1 MSDRAS
7 ISQDVDP
14 AASSGPE
21 PDSPASTSPEA
32 TGPEAT
38 GSGSSGTGPA
48 SLAAF
53 GATGFPHVFSRL
65 GGRVIALNFFLIV
78 AIIIVFFATDRS
90 REQLVQGRID
100 AMQIQ
105 AELIARSFASE
116 TVVDEESTDIMPEK
130 ADRMMRIMVS
140 PTDVRARVYTK
151 SGRLLSDS
159 KLLGS
164 GTVESFDLAPIGE
177 ETGDGWFNPLE
188 GLYDLWIKLFFSSNL
203 PLYREY
209 SNQPGTDFDEVT
221 LALEGQ
227 TSTARR
233 QNSEGELVVS
243 VAVPIRRFKIVLGV
257 LLVTAEG
264 GDIDRMVRESRL
276 QTLTLVSY
284 GLVGT
289 LILSLAFSI
298 YIVRPIL
305 RLARTADAAVTG
317 TNFARVEIP
326 DLSIRN
332 DEIGD
337 LSVSFRRMIRA
348 LYTRIEAIESFAA
361 DVAHEIKNPLT
372 SIRSAV
378 ETLDLVSDE
387 EARATLLALI
397 VEDVGRL
404 DRLIS
409 DISDASRLDA
419 ELVREATEP
428 LDVAPLLEGLH
439 QIYEATR
446 REDAP
451 RLTLNVVR
459 DPGAPGTDFIV
470 NGLESRLGQVF
481 RNLVNN
487 AVSFSKPGDV
497 IEVTLFRR
505 LYQGRDVVC
514 LVVEDCGPG
523 VPEEN
528 LESIF
533 ERFYTQRPDGDGFGR
548 NSGLGLSISRQI
560 VEMLDGKIWAENRKS
575 EADGK
580 ITGARFVVILPAL
593 KRDATGA
600 GKGQFSR
607 RKGSRRGET

>member
-1 MSDRAS
+1 MSDEVSTSPDVSPVAS
-7 ISQDVDP
+7 
-14 AASSGPE
+14 AGPE
-21 PDSPASTSPEA
+21 PVRAEA
-32 TGPEAT
+32 TG
-38 GSGSSGTGPA
+38 
-48 SLAAF
+48 LAAL
-53 GATGFPHVFSRL
+53 GATRLPHVFSRL
-65 GGRVIALNFFLIV
+65 GVKVIVFNLFLIV
-78 AIIIVFFATDRS
+78 AIIIVFLATDRS

-116 TVVDEESTDIMPEK
+116 TVVDEESTDIMPDK
-130 ADRMMRIMVS
+130 ANRMMRIMVS
-140 PTDVRARVYTK
+140 PTDVRARIYTK

-177 ETGDGWFNPLE
+177 DEGDGWFNPLE
-188 GLYDLWIKLFFSSNL
+188 GLYDLWIKTFFSSNL

-209 SNQPGTDFDEVT
+209 SNQPGTDFEEVI

-264 GDIDRMVRESRL
+264 GDIDRMVRASRL
-276 QTLTLVSY
+276 QTLVLVSY
-284 GLVGT
+284 GLAGT
-289 LILSLAFSI
+289 MLLSLVFSF
-298 YIVRPIL
+298 YIVRPVR
-305 RLARTADAAVTG
+305 RLARTADEAVTG

-337 LSVSFRRMIRA
+337 LSVSFRRLVRA

-378 ETLDLVSDE
+378 ETLDLVTDE
-387 EARATLLALI
+387 KSREKLLAII
-397 VEDVGRL
+397 VQDVGRL

-419 ELVREATEP
+419 ELVREATAP
-428 LDVAPLLEGLH
+428 LDLVPLLEGLH

-446 REDAP
+446 REDEAHV
-451 RLTLNVVR
+451 TLNVVR
-459 DPGAPGTDFIV
+459 DPQAPGTDFLV
-470 NGLESRLGQVF
+470 NGLEGRLGQVF
-481 RNLVNN
+481 RNLVSN
-487 AVSFSKPGDV
+487 AVSFSKPGGV
-497 IEVTLFRR
+497 IEITLFRR

-514 LVVEDCGPG
+514 IVVEDSGPG
-523 VPEEN
+523 IPEEN

-533 ERFYTQRPDGDGFGR
+533 QRFYTERPEGDGFGK

-560 VEMLDGKIWAENRKS
+560 VEMLDGKIWAENRRGATGD
-575 EADGK
+575 EV
-580 ITGARFVVILPAL
+580 TGARFVVILPAL
-593 KRDATGA
+593 KGDADGSKK
-600 GKGQFSR
+600 GKASR
-607 RKGSRRGET
+607 RKGSKGDQT

>member
-1 MSDRAS
+1 MSDEVSTSPDVSPVAS
-7 ISQDVDP
+7 
-14 AASSGPE
+14 AGPE
-21 PDSPASTSPEA
+21 PVRAEST
-32 TGPEAT
+32 G
-38 GSGSSGTGPA
+38 
-48 SLAAF
+48 LAAL
-53 GATGFPHVFSRL
+53 GATRLPHVFSRL
-65 GGRVIALNFFLIV
+65 GVKVIVFNLFLIV
-78 AIIIVFFATDRS
+78 AIIIVFLATDRS

-116 TVVDEESTDIMPEK
+116 TVVDEESTDIMPDK
-130 ADRMMRIMVS
+130 ANRMMRIMVS
-140 PTDVRARVYTK
+140 PTDVRARIYTK

-177 ETGDGWFNPLE
+177 DEGDGWFNPLE
-188 GLYDLWIKLFFSSNL
+188 GLYDLWIKTFFSSSL

-209 SNQPGTDFDEVT
+209 SNQPGTDFEEVI

-264 GDIDRMVRESRL
+264 GDIDRMVRASRL
-276 QTLTLVSY
+276 QTLVLVSY
-284 GLVGT
+284 GLAGT
-289 LILSLAFSI
+289 MLLSLVFSF
-298 YIVRPIL
+298 YIVRPVR
-305 RLARTADAAVTG
+305 RLARTADEAVTG

-337 LSVSFRRMIRA
+337 LSVSFRRLVRA

-378 ETLDLVSDE
+378 ETLDLVTDE
-387 EARATLLALI
+387 KSREKLLAII
-397 VEDVGRL
+397 VQDVGRL

-419 ELVREATEP
+419 ELVREATAP
-428 LDVAPLLEGLH
+428 LDLVPLLEGLH

-446 REDAP
+446 REDEAHV
-451 RLTLNVVR
+451 TLNVVR
-459 DPGAPGTDFIV
+459 DPQAPGTDFLV
-470 NGLESRLGQVF
+470 NGLEGRLGQVF
-481 RNLVNN
+481 RNLVSN
-487 AVSFSKPGDV
+487 AVSFSKPGGV
-497 IEVTLFRR
+497 IEITLFRR

-514 LVVEDCGPG
+514 IVVEDSGPG
-523 VPEEN
+523 IPEEN

-533 ERFYTQRPDGDGFGR
+533 QRFYTERPEGDGFGK

-560 VEMLDGKIWAENRKS
+560 IEMLDGKIWAENRRGAAGD
-575 EADGK
+575 E

-593 KRDATGA
+593 KGDADGSRKA
-600 GKGQFSR
+600 KVSR
-607 RKGSRRGET
+607 RKGSKGDQT

>member
-1 MSDRAS
+1 MSDEVSTSPDVSPVAS
-7 ISQDVDP
+7 
-14 AASSGPE
+14 AGPE
-21 PDSPASTSPEA
+21 PVRAEST
-32 TGPEAT
+32 G
-38 GSGSSGTGPA
+38 
-48 SLAAF
+48 LAAL
-53 GATGFPHVFSRL
+53 GATRLPHVFSRL
-65 GGRVIALNFFLIV
+65 GVKVIVFNLFLIV
-78 AIIIVFFATDRS
+78 AIIIVFLATDRS

-116 TVVDEESTDIMPEK
+116 TVVDEESTDIMPDK
-130 ADRMMRIMVS
+130 ANRMMRIMVS
-140 PTDVRARVYTK
+140 PTDVRARIYTK

-177 ETGDGWFNPLE
+177 DEGDGWFNPLE
-188 GLYDLWIKLFFSSNL
+188 GLYDLWIKTFFSSNL
-203 PLYREY
+203 PLYLEY
-209 SNQPGTDFDEVT
+209 SNQPGTDFEEVI

-264 GDIDRMVRESRL
+264 GDIDRMVRASRL
-276 QTLTLVSY
+276 QTLVLVSY
-284 GLVGT
+284 GLAGT
-289 LILSLAFSI
+289 MLLSLVFSF
-298 YIVRPIL
+298 YIVRPVR
-305 RLARTADAAVTG
+305 RLARTADEAVTG

-337 LSVSFRRMIRA
+337 LSVSFRRLVRA

-378 ETLDLVSDE
+378 ETLDLVTDE
-387 EARATLLALI
+387 KSREKLLAII
-397 VEDVGRL
+397 VQDVGRL

-419 ELVREATEP
+419 ELVREATAP
-428 LDVAPLLEGLH
+428 LDLVPLLEGLH

-446 REDAP
+446 REDEAHV
-451 RLTLNVVR
+451 TLNVVR
-459 DPGAPGTDFIV
+459 DPQAPGTDFLV
-470 NGLESRLGQVF
+470 NGLEGRLGQVF
-481 RNLVNN
+481 RNLVSN
-487 AVSFSKPGDV
+487 AVSFSKPGGV
-497 IEVTLFRR
+497 IEITLFRR

-514 LVVEDCGPG
+514 IVVEDSGPG
-523 VPEEN
+523 IPEEN

-533 ERFYTQRPDGDGFGR
+533 QRFYTERPEGDGFGK

-560 VEMLDGKIWAENRKS
+560 VEMLDGKIWAENRRGATGD
-575 EADGK
+575 EV
-580 ITGARFVVILPAL
+580 TGARFVVILPAL
-593 KRDATGA
+593 KGDVDGSKKAKA
-600 GKGQFSR
+600 SR
-607 RKGSRRGET
+607 RKGSKGDQT

>member
-1 MSDRAS
+1 MSDEVNTAQDAAS
-7 ISQDVDP
+7 AIP
-14 AASSGPE
+14 AA
-21 PDSPASTSPEA
+21 PAPQTISE
-32 TGPEAT
+32 
-38 GSGSSGTGPA
+38 PA

-53 GATGFPHVFSRL
+53 GATQLPHVFSRL
-65 GGRVIALNFFLIV
+65 GVKVLALNLFLIV
-78 AIIIVFFATDRS
+78 AIIIVFLATDRS

-140 PTDVRARVYTK
+140 PTDVRARLYTK

-177 ETGDGWFNPLE
+177 EDDDGWFNPLE
-188 GLYDLWIKLFFSSNL
+188 GLYDLWIKIFFSSNL
-203 PLYREY
+203 PLYLEY

-233 QNSEGELVVS
+233 QDSEGDLVVS

-264 GDIDRMVRESRL
+264 GDIDRMVRASRL
-276 QTLTLVSY
+276 QTLVLVSY
-284 GLVGT
+284 GLLGT
-289 LILSLAFSI
+289 LILSLAFSL
-298 YIVRPIL
+298 YIVRPVR
-305 RLARTADAAVTG
+305 RLAWTADQAVTG

-378 ETLDLVSDE
+378 ETLDLVKDE
-387 EARATLLALI
+387 EARATLLGLI
-397 VEDVGRL
+397 VQDVGRL

-428 LDVAPLLEGLH
+428 LDIVPLLEGLS

-446 REDAP
+446 REDEP
-451 RLTLNVVR
+451 HVKLNVVR
-459 DPGAPGTDFIV
+459 DPGAPGTEFVV

-481 RNLVNN
+481 RNLIDN
-487 AVSFSKPGDV
+487 AVSFSEPDDL
-497 IEVTLFRR
+497 IEVILFRR
-505 LYQGRDVVC
+505 LYQGQDVVC
-514 LVVEDCGPG
+514 IAVEDCGPG

-533 ERFYTQRPDGDGFGR
+533 QRFYTERPEAEGFGM
-548 NSGLGLSISRQI
+548 NSGLGLAISRQI
-560 VEMLDGKIWAENRKS
+560 VEMLDGKIWAENRKATGGA
-575 EADGK
+575 E
-580 ITGARFVVILPAL
+580 IIGARFVVILPAL
-593 KRDATGA
+593 KRDGA
-600 GKGQFSR
+600 GSGKGQFSR
-607 RKGSRRGET
+607 ARGARGGEA